1 MRLYKFSSNHVMID
15 TEIRGFIHHFVE
27 IIGGITTNK
36 RYLCKRMKEIRFVYR
51 SDESIYLYK

>member
-1 MRLYKFSSNHVMID
+1 MID
-15 TEIRGFIHHFVE
+15 TEIRGFIYHFVE